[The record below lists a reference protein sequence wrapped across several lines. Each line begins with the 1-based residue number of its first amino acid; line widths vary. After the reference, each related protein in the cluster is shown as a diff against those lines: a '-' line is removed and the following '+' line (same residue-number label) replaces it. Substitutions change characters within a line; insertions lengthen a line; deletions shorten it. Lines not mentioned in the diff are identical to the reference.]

1 MEKKFYV
8 TASSSAKSCGCTGVI
23 YALLILSFVLHVI
36 IENVSRRWMAIILL
50 WLISIFIAMLPELI
64 YGKPYLLC
72 TEDRLIYNAGWKSW
86 EIEIS
91 KINRVVYTVIEG
103 RGRPTSH
110 YLLLRI
116 DSGESEGERIC
127 DTFDQRVNFIESQDI
142 ALGKKDGYDFI
153 EIHDWIAER
162 NPEAAR
168 GFVSQRDFW

>member
-91 KINRVVYTVIEG
+91 K
-103 RGRPTSH
+103 TSH